1 MNGFLLVARMT
12 MDDLPLRFFATEDGI
27 GKYMLGGDGES
38 IEDVVQRIA
47 PIAGCSASDL
57 IGLDSI
63 EFRDGQP
70 VECKHLMNFA

>member
-1 MNGFLLVARMT
+1 MNGFLIVARMT
-12 MDDLPLRFFATEDGI
+12 MDDLPLRFLQTEDEV
-27 GKYMLGGDGES
+27 GKYMLDGES
-38 IEDVVQRIA
+38 IEAVVQRIA
-47 PIAGCSASDL
+47 PIAGCSTSEL